1 MDPLRLADLP
11 LTEDWNLFQPDM
23 KGYLPPQQLQLH
35 PGFEDPEA
43 HTYHESLKS
52 QIREFMDPYYMR
64 NNNVPFLA
72 LSVEQPF
79 PITSLA
85 IRGEKFT
92 VPLSSR
98 EMAYLTGTILGDAD
112 GSKNTIPGTE
122 LYFLND
128 SVHKAIARVVSSA
141 LRKID
146 ASRAGFMTEKIL
158 ATVDVLKAGS
168 HELSNKPINEN
179 HIATVLVILPSS
191 SAPADIRVQARHAAI
206 TAEVRLRRDLLET
219 ASAIGTYT
227 GVSDGRIDIGAGGEI
242 ICLTYYIFGPRNE
255 DASVIPRL
263 ENLSGALPPL
273 RDAFCLWRHNLNSG
287 ADATTAPALM
297 LFVLDRA
304 PLAARDFRGYDA
316 TRLCHLAPLAKAY
329 GFTMYIGSLVHTMST
344 EQEVYHDPKD
354 YLGLY
359 TDFDPSVL
367 YMSDKP
373 DVEYEFEALRTLAG
387 VTIAEPKLLEL
398 AAEMLSKGDS
408 SLMDI
413 DPKKDYEIEDDSIY
427 SAQVV
432 LTHNLLSFSAPGGL
446 FPETVPCRWC

>member
-1 MDPLRLADLP
+1 MDPLKLADLP

-23 KGYLPPQQLQLH
+23 KGYIPPQQLQLH
-35 PGFEDPEA
+35 PGFEDPE
-43 HTYHESLKS
+43 S

-64 NNNVPFLA
+64 DNNVPFLA

-79 PITSLA
+79 PMTSLA

-122 LYFLND
+122 LDFLND

-146 ASRAGFMTEKIL
+146 ALRAGVRTEKIL

-179 HIATVLVILPSS
+179 HIATVLVVLPSS
-191 SAPADIRVQARHAAI
+191 SAPAEIRVQATHAAI
-206 TAEVRLRRDLLET
+206 TTEVRLRRDLVET
-219 ASAIGTYT
+219 ASAISTYT

-242 ICLTYYIFGPRNE
+242 ISLTYYIFGPRSE

-287 ADATTAPALM
+287 ANATTALM
-297 LFVLDRA
+297 LFVLDCA

-329 GFTMYIGSLVHTMST
+329 GFTMYICSLGHIMTRV
-344 EQEVYHDPKD
+344 EEVEHDPEEN
-354 YLGLY
+354 
-359 TDFDPSVL
+359 DFDPGEL
-367 YMSDKP
+367 YMSMSD
-373 DVEYEFEALRTLAG
+373 DLEVEYDLEDLRTLAG
-387 VTIAEPKLLEL
+387 VNIAEAELLER
-398 AAEMLSKGDS
+398 ATEMVSKGDRS
-408 SLMDI
+408 VMDI
-413 DPKKDYEIEDDSIY
+413 DP
-427 SAQVV
+427 QVHQDILNDHICYMEVELLHIREASV
-432 LTHNLLSFSAPGGL
+432 LLI
-446 FPETVPCRWC
+446 VP